1 MLQGVT
7 FSGGEPFCQA
17 GAFAGLAKLV
27 HAMPGNMDV
36 TCYSGWTYE
45 QLLEKAQTEPDVAAL
60 LAECDYLVDGPF
72 VMAKRDLTLRFRGSS
87 NQRFLDL
94 KKSRLAGKAVEAIE

>member
-1 MLQGVT
+1 
-7 FSGGEPFCQA
+7 
-17 GAFAGLAKLV
+17 
-27 HAMPGNMDV
+27 MPGNMDV